1 MLKLLNFLRP
11 HHWIKNFLIFV
22 PIIAS
27 HQLDIITVKNS
38 FLAFISFS
46 LIASCGYIFNDLLDV
61 NTDKLNP
68 YKKKR
73 LFAIG
78 GISVKQSLIV
88 ILILLSISI
97 LISFKI
103 NFQFF
108 LILFFYFIFSILY
121 SYLLKKIIVLDI
133 LVLSSFYNLRIF
145 AGSLATEITISLW
158 LFSFATFFFFSL
170 AAVKRLTELTY
181 IIKNKKNK
189 IEGRGYKAIDLPIIN
204 LMSLCSGYISIVVLA
219 LYINSPEVMIL
230 YSNPLYLWGIC
241 CVLFYWITMIIMEA
255 NRGNMHHD
263 PVIYASTNKVS
274 YICLLTILLFLIAG
288 IY

>member
-1 MLKLLNFLRP
+1 MFKLLNFLRL

-68 YKKKR
+68 YKKKTFR
-73 LFAIG
+73 DR

-108 LILFFYFIFSILY
+108 
-121 SYLLKKIIVLDI
+121 
-133 LVLSSFYNLRIF
+133 
-145 AGSLATEITISLW
+145 
-158 LFSFATFFFFSL
+158 
-170 AAVKRLTELTY
+170 
-181 IIKNKKNK
+181 
-189 IEGRGYKAIDLPIIN
+189 
-204 LMSLCSGYISIVVLA
+204 
-219 LYINSPEVMIL
+219 
-230 YSNPLYLWGIC
+230 
-241 CVLFYWITMIIMEA
+241 
-255 NRGNMHHD
+255 
-263 PVIYASTNKVS
+263 
-274 YICLLTILLFLIAG
+274 
-288 IY
+288 